1 MQFIELK
8 VKFSCSGDKRQ
19 TIENMVYYDA
29 DISRVAAAK
38 VLEHGGKH
46 SFLIRARKG
55 APDCSQA
62 PFVRDS
68 SVFTCFQRYPKTVSR
83 ILLIA
88 LTIKGRDQVY
98 HAKINHHRVEDKY
111 YLGKSGSPLAKLTK
125 IQLPQNDS
133 EVLTK

>member
-1 MQFIELK
+1 
-8 VKFSCSGDKRQ
+8 
-19 TIENMVYYDA
+19 MVYYDA
-29 DISRVAAAK
+29 DISRTQAAK

-68 SVFTCFQRYPKTVSR
+68 SFVHLFQHYKRTACR
-83 ILLIA
+83 IRMIA

-111 YLGKSGSPLAKLTK
+111 YLGKWPGLYT
-125 IQLPQNDS
+125 DS
-133 EVLTK
+133 NLKM